1 MRSLR
6 PVLFVALSA
15 WCTILPGQDRR
26 FTPIEVPAGP
36 LVCICVSDPNAPAI
50 TRVCLADLG
59 GVGPAREFLC
69 TTEGC
74 SVLHR
79 LDRTH
84 FLLHV
89 GDSLVVVDAELGRV
103 RRLGAVSWMGDEIRR
118 AFFLVRGDEIV
129 HRDEGLLASSWR
141 KDAPSRRL
149 GPQAWTRVEQEYGD
163 FVLVTSGR
171 DLLRIDL
178 ASGESKSLV
187 AASSNLSWSSARLSP
202 SGRFVALGRT
212 IRPYCTGQL
221 QVLDLHDGSVVQEW
235 KGIYLGV
242 TYWTSYIPEPRFDWV
257 DDSVLAYS
265 EWRSVD
271 EPTEIPYRNCPR
283 LEWVRRRVVDG
294 EVLSPEVHAGSELFH
309 GQPLFE
315 GPKQVADAW
324 FFVEPGADGTTG
336 KLFRTGRAAPLHARG
351 GTALSLLEPG
361 WESWWVDVSDGT
373 DFAVVW
379 ASDSVLLFQKPSDQ
393 PRHLAHGTQANRLY
407 CRPTVWLPAAD

>member
-1 MRSLR
+1 MSFPRL
-6 PVLFVALSA
+6 VLCIALSA

-36 LVCICVSDPNAPAI
+36 LVCICVSDPDAPRI

-59 GVGPAREFLC
+59 GVGPAREFLR
-69 TTEGC
+69 TSEGC

-84 FLLHV
+84 LLLHV

-129 HRDEGLLASSWR
+129 HRDDGLLASSWR
-141 KDAPSRRL
+141 KDAPPRRL
-149 GPQAWTRVEQEYGD
+149 GPQAWTRVEQQYGD

-178 ASGESKSLV
+178 ASGESKLLIP
-187 AASSNLSWSSARLSP
+187 ASSNLSWSSARLSP

-221 QVLDLHDGSVVQEW
+221 QVVDLHDGSVVQEW
-235 KGIYLGV
+235 KGIDLGV
-242 TYWTSYIPEPRFDWV
+242 TYTTSYIPEPRFDWV

-265 EWRSVD
+265 EWHSV
-271 EPTEIPYRNCPR
+271 EESTEGPIQHRQR
-283 LEWVRRRVVDG
+283 RELVRRRVLDG
-294 EVLSPEVHAGSELFH
+294 EVLSPEVHTGSALFH
-309 GQPLFE
+309 GQPR
-315 GPKQVADAW
+315 ADAPRRVVEPW
-324 FFVEPGADGTTG
+324 FFQAPGAGWEAG
-336 KLFRTGRAAPLHARG
+336 PLYRTGRAAPVHARG
-351 GTALSLLEPG
+351 GLASSPFEPG
-361 WESWWVDVSDGT
+361 WEPWSVDISDGT

-379 ASDSVLLFQKPSDQ
+379 ANDSVLLFQKPSDE
-393 PRHLAHGTQANRLY
+393 PRHLAHGMEASQLFCQA
-407 CRPTVWLPAAD
+407 TKWLPAAD